1 MKDKHKKLRDVPPR
15 HILYAVIVL
24 CAAMIGLTWF
34 FGSTNPVTN
43 VLAKAIIPMQTGLN
57 ELGSSLA
64 GQLENL
70 RTLQNAQEENELLRE
85 ELALL
90 RSENSRLQEQT
101 YELERLRNLVKLEDT
116 YSQYTMTAARVIQK
130 DSGNWFHSFLIDK
143 GTEDGIQVGCNVL
156 AGGAEGGLVGIV
168 TSVGD
173 NYARVR
179 AIIDDSSN
187 VGAMVLTDQS
197 NNSCVV
203 SGDLELLTET
213 GCLSLQYIDK
223 GLTVEDGAKIL
234 TSNLSS
240 EYLPDILIGYARDV
254 AVDSDNLQQSGY
266 LVPAVDFDDL
276 REVMVILDLKETGEG
291 LEEDGSQPAASE
303 TTGETAQDETA
314 QGETG
319 TAGEGE

>member
-1 MKDKHKKLRDVPPR
+1 MKDKHKNLRDIAPH

-34 FGSTNPVTN
+34 FGSTGPVN
-43 VLAKAIIPMQTGLN
+43 NILAKAIIPMQTGLN
-57 ELGSSLA
+57 EVGSSLA

-70 RTLQNAQEENELLRE
+70 RTLQNAQQENELLRE

-101 YELERLRNLVKLEDT
+101 YELDRLRDLLELEDT

-143 GTEDGIQVGCNVL
+143 GSEDGIQVGCNVL

-187 VGAMVLTDQS
+187 VGAMVLTDES
-197 NNSCVV
+197 NNSCMV
-203 SGDLELLTET
+203 SGSLELMTQT

-234 TSNLSS
+234 TSTLSS

-276 REVMVILDLKETGEG
+276 REVMVILDLKETGEK
-291 LEEDGSQPAASE
+291 
-303 TTGETAQDETA
+303 
-314 QGETG
+314 
-319 TAGEGE
+319 